1 MKGDKPVRKT
11 FTVGPND
18 EAIPLEKVDPEIVG
32 PNDVLKKEVWNGKG
46 REEVATE
53 IGKALTHCDIAAKVG
68 EDRYVYLGHLK
79 ANKVSHG
86 HGVVIFNVDG
96 RYFGE
101 HGEVS
106 ICTGCIR
113 VEFTTKEE
121 QDRLQQMKEEKP
133 IVPEVHIRERE
144 QRDDFQE

>member
-1 MKGDKPVRKT
+1 MKGDKPVKKL

-18 EAIPLEKVDPEIVG
+18 EAIPLEKVDPEIIG
-32 PNDVLKKEVWNGKG
+32 PDEVLKKEVWNGKG
-46 REEVATE
+46 REEVAVE

-79 ANKVSHG
+79 ANRVSHG
-86 HGVVIFNVDG
+86 HGVVIFDVDG

-121 QDRLQQMKEEKP
+121 QDRLQQMKEGKL
-133 IVPEVHIRERE
+133 ITPEIHIREQRE
-144 QRDDFQE
+144 DFQE